1 MSSGNLANTTKTY
14 TVSVWNPNFSEL
26 GYQNK
31 SEIRTQKFGF
41 QTHFEKSVWKQNF
54 EFGQSTV
61 DVRKPDLSKIQT
73 HFYAWRFFK
82 NPDFEQIDISITSNV
97 QNLVRSQTELV

>member
-26 GYQNK
+26 GYLNK

-41 QTHFEKSVWKQNF
+41 QTN
-54 EFGQSTV
+54 
-61 DVRKPDLSKIQT
+61 LSKIHT